1 MRQVGTHLDNATGS
15 LLAPQP
21 SEGRTPQADARK
33 ARIKTL
39 PPPPPLAAF
48 VQRVER
54 PAVEAPASVPSRLPS
69 LPSQHA
75 SLPVLPRLAQSPN
88 SDWTELASSHFGSSV
103 RAPKPQARP
112 WRSILALGLGAAS
125 VLGAGFSVGL
135 ARHNDQTASARASL
149 QRSALAYVAP
159 SHPAL
164 LASTS
169 LAAAQPLHSSAT
181 ALPAPAPVS
190 QPVSA
195 VLKATN
201 PAPARVLPPTAASAA
216 PPEVASQTLIERT
229 PSAHPS
235 QQLASVVEPKA
246 ELQAEDEPSATSPE
260 SGADVAPGA
269 RASAEPAE
277 NLPELPSR
285 DDIKRSFEAL
295 RPALEACSAAAH
307 GTTFANVTIS
317 GDGHVSYSTIEGAF
331 VGSPQGSCMARALRS
346 ASFPR
351 FATASL
357 KVRFPF
363 VL

>member
-15 LLAPQP
+15 SLAPQP
-21 SEGRTPQADARK
+21 SGESTLQAHARK

-54 PAVEAPASVPSRLPS
+54 PAVEPAASTSSRPPS
-69 LPSQHA
+69 LPSQRA
-75 SLPVLPRLAQSPN
+75 SLPVLPQLVPSAH
-88 SDWTELASSHFGSSV
+88 SDWTELASHHFGSSV
-103 RAPKPQARP
+103 RAPKPQARR
-112 WRSILALGLGAAS
+112 WGSILALGLGATA

-135 ARHNDQTASARASL
+135 ARHNDQTASERASL
-149 QRSALAYVAP
+149 QRSAMAYVAP
-159 SHPAL
+159 NHPAL

-169 LAAAQPLHSSAT
+169 LAAAQPVHTSAS
-181 ALPAPAPVS
+181 ALTSASAS
-190 QPVSA
+190 QPLSA
-195 VLKATN
+195 ALKTTS
-201 PAPARVLPPTAASAA
+201 PAPARALPPTAAVSTL
-216 PPEVASQTLIERT
+216 PEVPSQALIEHT
-229 PSAHPS
+229 PNAHPS
-235 QQLASVVEPKA
+235 KQPASSVEPKA
-246 ELQAEDEPSATSPE
+246 QPQAEDELGATNPEPVADIAPSAH
-260 SGADVAPGA
+260 
-269 RASAEPAE
+269 ASAEATE

-295 RPALEACSAAAH
+295 RPALEACSADAH
-307 GTTFANVTIS
+307 GTTFANVTIT
-317 GDGHVSYSTIEGAF
+317 GNGHVSYSTIEGAF

>member
-1 MRQVGTHLDNATGS
+1 MRQVGTHLANVTGS
-15 LLAPQP
+15 FFASEP
-21 SEGRTPQADARK
+21 SDGPTLEAQARK
-33 ARIKTL
+33 ARVKTL

-54 PAVEAPASVPSRLPS
+54 PATIEAPASSPSLPPS
-69 LPSQHA
+69 LPSQRE
-75 SLPVLPRLAQSPN
+75 SLPVLPQLVPSAN
-88 SDWTELASSHFGSSV
+88 SDWTELASHHFGSSV

-112 WRSILALGLGAAS
+112 WGSLLALGLGATA
-125 VLGAGFSVGL
+125 VLAAGFSIGL
-135 ARHNDQTASARASL
+135 AKHNDQTASARASL

-159 SHPAL
+159 NHPAL

-169 LAAAQPLHSSAT
+169 LASAQPVHTS
-181 ALPAPAPVS
+181 APALARVS
-190 QPVSA
+190 QPA
-195 VLKATN
+195 VAALKTTSL
-201 PAPARVLPPTAASAA
+201 APARVLPPTAAVSAL
-216 PPEVASQTLIERT
+216 PEVPGQALLEQT

-235 QQLASVVEPKA
+235 KQPASVVEPKA
-246 ELQAEDEPSATSPE
+246 ELQAEDEPGATSAAP
-260 SGADVAPGA
+260 SADVAP
-269 RASAEPAE
+269 SAEPAE
-277 NLPELPSR
+277 SLPELPSR

-295 RPALEACSAAAH
+295 RPALEACSADAH

>member
-112 WRSILALGLGAAS
+112 WGSLLALGLGATA
-125 VLGAGFSVGL
+125 VLAAGFSIGL
-135 ARHNDQTASARASL
+135 AKHNDQTASARASL

-159 SHPAL
+159 NHPAL

-169 LAAAQPLHSSAT
+169 LASAQPVHTS
-181 ALPAPAPVS
+181 APALARVS
-190 QPVSA
+190 QPA
-195 VLKATN
+195 VAALKTTSL
-201 PAPARVLPPTAASAA
+201 APARVLPPTAASAA